1 MSQSQSYG
9 AGQRLSLPV
18 HNDLEDLLLW
28 RDPSKTGA
36 VFGGFTVLYLL
47 LEWSNYSLLTLV
59 ANVLLVGVS
68 ITFLWNNLAQFLNK
82 PGVPV
87 PAVLQQGISDNQ
99 SKAYAQQFTSGV
111 NQLLGFARRII
122 TGKEVILSVQ
132 AALVL
137 YAIAKIGNFFST
149 LGLVYTVIVLVFTLP
164 KVYELRKHEIDNAA
178 NQVAYK
184 TKQGYSQYA
193 APYLNKIPKASSATT
208 SGYNRRG
215 DDSST
220 ADSASVAP
228 NGAQEF
234 KKTY

>member
-1 MSQSQSYG
+1 MSQSYG
-9 AGQRLSLPV
+9 SRQRVSLPV

-28 RDPSKTGA
+28 RDPRKTGA
-36 VFGGFTVLYLL
+36 VFGGFTLVYLL

-59 ANVLLVGVS
+59 ANVLLAGVS
-68 ITFLWNNLAQFLNK
+68 VTFLWNNLAQFLNK

-137 YAIAKIGNFFST
+137 YALGKVGNYFTT
-149 LGLVYTVIVLVFTLP
+149 LGLAYTVILLLFTLP
-164 KVYELRKHEIDNAA
+164 KVYELRKPEIDSAA
-178 NQVAYK
+178 NRVASQ
-184 TKQGYSQYA
+184 TKQSYSQYA
-193 APYLNKIPKASSATT
+193 APYLNKIPKASTATS
-208 SGYNRRG
+208 SGNRPG
-215 DDSST
+215 DHSST